1 MEDDLIINNQ
11 KIEDLIYNIRGKQ
24 VMLDSDLAIL
34 YHVETKRINEAV
46 YRNVKKFPSRFCWE
60 LTDDE
65 SKSFLVANCDQKKET
80 RGGRFKNPRVFTE
93 QGVMMLA
100 TILKTDVAVETT
112 IRIMDAFVWMK
123 KYISNELLEQNSV
136 YSVVMHNQKRIIELE
151 KAFKKLKK
159 DKKETEIFYSG
170 QFFDAYSKIYE
181 IVSSAKKNIII
192 IDAYADCT
200 ILDIVKRINIDVVI
214 ITRKNKLLTKQDID
228 RYKSQYNN
236 LRVVYSDDF
245 HDRYFILDSK
255 YVYHCGTSVN
265 KIGRR
270 TFSINKASDG
280 LMIDKFID
288 SVNSL
293 IE

>member
-1 MEDDLIINNQ
+1 MKDDLIINNQ
-11 KIEDLIYNIRGKQ
+11 KIEDLIYEIDGKQ
-24 VMLDSDLAIL
+24 VMLDSDLARL
-34 YHVETKRINEAV
+34 YHCKNGTKEINQAV
-46 YRNVKKFPSRFCWE
+46 KNNIEKFPERFSRK
-60 LTDDE
+60 LTRDE
-65 SKSFLVANCDQKKET
+65 FDGLRSKLLTASYNTKSRST
-80 RGGRFKNPRVFTE
+80 PRIFTE

-100 TILKTDVAVETT
+100 TILKTNVAVETT

-123 KYISNELLEQNSV
+123 KYISNDLINNNKV
-136 YSVVMHNQKRIIELE
+136 YSIVIDNQRRIIELE

-159 DKKETEIFYSG
+159 DKVEHEIFYSG
-170 QFFDAYSKIYE
+170 QLFDAYSKVYE
-181 IVSSAKKNIII
+181 TISKAKKNIII

-255 YVYHCGTSVN
+255 QVYHCGTSVN